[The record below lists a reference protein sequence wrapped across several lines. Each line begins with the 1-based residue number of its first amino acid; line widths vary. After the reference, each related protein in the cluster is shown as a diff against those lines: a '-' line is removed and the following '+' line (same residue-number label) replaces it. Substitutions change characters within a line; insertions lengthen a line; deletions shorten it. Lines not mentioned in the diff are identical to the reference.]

1 MISKIQ
7 KKAFTMQYEKTTWL
21 KMGNGNHYEILPC
34 HLVRRLQSKRQII
47 ASVGEDVGN

>member
-1 MISKIQ
+1 MIHFKYSHRF
-7 KKAFTMQYEKTTWL
+7 ATSPHGRE